1 MRKTNMNFD
10 KFMKDIEK
18 REEAYNKEKIVMQRE
33 LDEVMAKRRRAEL
46 YQEKWQNRIVWEK
59 KNEG

>member
-1 MRKTNMNFD
+1 MNFD

-18 REEAYNKEKIVMQRE
+18 REEVYNKEKIVMQRE
-33 LDEVMAKRRRAEL
+33 LDEVMAKRRRVEL
-46 YQEKWQNRIVWEK
+46 YQERWQNRIVWEK

>member
-1 MRKTNMNFD
+1 MNFD